1 MYAFNVP
8 FESHPVLN
16 TPKNKGLILKNK
28 FCRNTFKDFDAWLE
42 VLSEFVTGH
51 NCACSIGLGTFQLRC
66 KYAGANSFS
75 ASKQALNLSNNL
87 RHLNIN
93 GRSIDDV
100 LGIQTRGRRMVGPD
114 KSTKLLR
121 PQNFLRHLGY
131 SKISFAVLVPTY
143 LPT

>member
-1 MYAFNVP
+1 M
-8 FESHPVLN
+8 
-16 TPKNKGLILKNK
+16 
-28 FCRNTFKDFDAWLE
+28 NTFSFSASR
-42 VLSEFVTGH
+42 VLVEHPLTLAAQGELVISEFVTVH

-121 PQNFLRHLGY
+121 PQNFFYG
-131 SKISFAVLVPTY
+131 IWVTVI
-143 LPT
+143 